1 MRASSFE
8 TESAMKIDGGCHC
21 GYITYE
27 ATVDAER
34 VGVCHCT
41 DCQTFSG
48 SAFRTGVLAPK
59 DQFRLLGGEPKIY
72 AKTAQS
78 GARRAQAFCPECG
91 THVYAF
97 AAGDP
102 QDISIRTGTA
112 RQRDQLIP
120 SAQIWCR
127 SARPWAM
134 NLGQIPKFQE
144 QPPPRS

>member
-1 MRASSFE
+1 
-8 TESAMKIDGGCHC
+8 MKIDGGCHR

-27 ATVDAER
+27 ATLD
-34 VGVCHCT
+34 
-41 DCQTFSG
+41 
-48 SAFRTGVLAPK
+48 
-59 DQFRLLGGEPKIY
+59 
-72 AKTAQS
+72 
-78 GARRAQAFCPECG
+78 ARRAQAFCPECG

-97 AAGDP
+97 AADDP

-134 NLGQIPKFQE
+134 NLGQIQKFQE

>member
-1 MRASSFE
+1 
-8 TESAMKIDGGCHC
+8 MKIDGGCHC

-27 ATVDAER
+27 ASVDAER

-41 DCQTFSG
+41 DCQTLSG
-48 SAFRTGVLAPK
+48 SAFRTGVLASK
-59 DQFRLLGGEPKIY
+59 DDFRLLGGEPKIY
-72 AKTAQS
+72 VKTAQS
-78 GARRAQAFCPECG
+78 GTRRAQAFCPQCG

-97 AAGDP
+97 AADDP

-112 RQRDQLIP
+112 RQRDRLVP

-127 SARPWAM
+127 SAQPWAM
-134 NLGQIPKFQE
+134 KLGQVKKFQE